1 MNQVHAP
8 SHCAPTGLKRELFA
22 PSHDEFRAVVRQFVA
37 AEVVPNID
45 LWDEQGYISRD
56 FYLKAG
62 EVGLLGLAF
71 DEEYGGLG
79 LDDFR
84 FSVLI
89 NEELARVGG
98 IGVSMGVCGLNDLV
112 GPYLTS
118 LGTDDQKRRWLPSLA
133 DGSATMALALTEP
146 GAGSDLGQVQSRA
159 LPVDGGYLLNGSK
172 TFISNG
178 ITANRFIV
186 LARTDPDAGRRG
198 LSLLVVDADSPGFA
212 RGKPIKKVGLLSQDT
227 AELFFDDVFVPADRV
242 LGEPG
247 TAWTALMGNLAVERM
262 SVAVTSMAAAE
273 GVFTETLDHV
283 SSRRA
288 FGQTIGSMQHNM
300 FGLASLATEL
310 RTNRVFLD
318 HGIMRVVR
326 GELTPPE
333 AAMAKFAATEL
344 QQRVTYRCQQLYGG
358 YGYMREY
365 PVARAFVDGRA
376 STIYAGSSEIML
388 EIVGRD
394 LGLKS

>member
-1 MNQVHAP
+1 M
-8 SHCAPTGLKRELFA
+8 KRELFDS
-22 PSHDEFRAVVRQFVA
+22 SHDEFREVVRQFVA
-37 AEVVPNID
+37 AEVVPNLE
-45 LWDEQGYISRD
+45 LWDEQGFVSRE
-56 FYLKAG
+56 FYLKAA

-71 DEEYGGLG
+71 EPEHGGLG

-118 LGTDDQKRRWLPSLA
+118 LGTAEQKLRWLPGLA
-133 DGSATMALALTEP
+133 DGSSTMALALSEP
-146 GAGSDLGQVQSRA
+146 GAGSDLGQVQCRA
-159 LPVDGGYLLNGSK
+159 VPVDGGYLLSGSK

-178 ITANRFIV
+178 ITANRFLV
-186 LARTDPDAGRRG
+186 LTRTDPDAGRRG
-198 LSLLVVDADSPGFA
+198 LSLLVVDANSAGFA
-212 RGKPIKKVGLLSQDT
+212 RGNPIKKIGLSSQDT
-227 AELFFDDVFVPADRV
+227 AELFFNDVFVPADCV

-262 SVAVTSMAAAE
+262 SVAVTALAAAE
-273 GVFTETLDHV
+273 GVFTETLDYV
-283 SSRRA
+283 SVRRA
-288 FGQTIGSMQHNM
+288 FGQTIGSMQYNM

-310 RTNRVFLD
+310 RTSRVFLD
-318 HGIMRVVR
+318 HSIMRVVQ
-326 GELTPPE
+326 GELSPAE

-344 QQRVTYRCQQLYGG
+344 QQRVAYRCQQLYGG

-376 STIYAGSSEIML
+376 STIYAGTSEIMM